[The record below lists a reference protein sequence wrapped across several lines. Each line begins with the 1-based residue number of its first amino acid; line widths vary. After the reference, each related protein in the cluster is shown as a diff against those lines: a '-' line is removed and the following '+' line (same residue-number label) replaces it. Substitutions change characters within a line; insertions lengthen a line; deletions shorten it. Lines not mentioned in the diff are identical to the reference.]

1 MLEEFDFVLRASL
14 LVVGGYGTTPTTPK
28 FYVSIFFSNQPFVG
42 VEVGNAYFDIIFEN
56 VALPLPPTSWS
67 ANHGFFMDLHP
78 SVGETTS
85 QAIVFVGNHVELNE
99 LKKKT

>member
-1 MLEEFDFVLRASL
+1 
-14 LVVGGYGTTPTTPK
+14 
-28 FYVSIFFSNQPFVG
+28 
-42 VEVGNAYFDIIFEN
+42 
-56 VALPLPPTSWS
+56 
-67 ANHGFFMDLHP
+67 MDLHP